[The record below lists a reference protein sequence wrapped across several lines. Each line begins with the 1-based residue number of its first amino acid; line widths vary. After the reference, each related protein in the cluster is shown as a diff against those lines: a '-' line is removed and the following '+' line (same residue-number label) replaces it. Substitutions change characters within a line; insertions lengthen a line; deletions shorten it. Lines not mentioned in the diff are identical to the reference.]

1 MERPCGCSSSRVSSL
16 TPVLRLR
23 PSEPQDQSIPP
34 RHRAVLVHPISHSQ
48 VRVSVDPNVLAGTAG
63 IASTS
68 KRHPTFTFDRVMG
81 ESASQID
88 MYDATAKDRVEEF
101 LRGFNVTFLAYGQTS
116 SGKSYSM
123 GTTGEDA
130 DYLDVSDTSR
140 AGLIPRTVETVFRRA
155 EEIRLNSGQG
165 ASWECRVSFLELYNE
180 DMIDLLA
187 NTGMPVSIREDKD
200 GRIVWSGV
208 REIKVSSVA
217 EVMTLLREGSLRRQ
231 TGETNMNLTS
241 SRSHAIF
248 SLTLTQSRR
257 ASSLDD
263 GDRTNTQTPNGRRP
277 MSVMVGGSRSTTPV
291 FARSLPP
298 SSYSKLGRPQSVHA
312 SSHSDDMVLLTS
324 KFNLVDLAGS
334 ERLKRTAAQGDRMK
348 EGISINSGL
357 LALGNVISALSEP
370 AKARGHV
377 PYRDSKLTRL
387 LQDSIGGNAMTTM
400 IACISPL
407 EYNISETLN
416 TINYASRA
424 RRIKNAVKQNQAEVG
439 WDDIDHLRN
448 TVLKLRTKIG
458 VLETEGPRQ
467 ISKATD
473 SRDDDEAM
481 ARQII
486 DLTDKLA
493 DLEDE
498 FSHVRCHPRK
508 HC

>member
-1 MERPCGCSSSRVSSL
+1 ML
-16 TPVLRLR
+16 T
-23 PSEPQDQSIPP
+23 
-34 RHRAVLVHPISHSQ
+34 HS
-48 VRVSVDPNVLAGTAG
+48 
-63 IASTS
+63 
-68 KRHPTFTFDRVMG
+68 
-81 ESASQID
+81 
-88 MYDATAKDRVEEF
+88 
-101 LRGFNVTFLAYGQTS
+101 YGQTS

-130 DYLDVSDTSR
+130 DYLDLSDSSR

-155 EEIRLNSGQG
+155 EEIRLSSGPG

-187 NTGMPVSIREDKD
+187 NHGMPVSIREDKD

-208 REIKVSSVA
+208 REIKVSNVG
-217 EVMTLLREGSLRRQ
+217 EVMTLLREGSLRRR
-231 TGETNMNLTS
+231 TGETSMNLTS

-248 SLTLTQSRR
+248 SLNLTQSRR
-257 ASSLDD
+257 ASSLEHDD
-263 GDRTNTQTPNGRRP
+263 ARANTHTPNGRRP
-277 MSVMVGGSRSTTPV
+277 MSVVVGGSRSTTPV
-291 FARSLPP
+291 FQRSMPP
-298 SSYSKLGRPQSVHA
+298 SAFSKIGGRPQSVMA
-312 SSHSDDMVLLTS
+312 NAHSDEMVVLTS

-334 ERLKRTAAQGDRMK
+334 ERLKRTAAQGERMK

-370 AKARGHV
+370 AKARGHI

-424 RRIKNAVKQNQAEVG
+424 RRIKNSVKQNQAEVG

-448 TVLKLRTKIG
+448 TVLKLRSKIST
-458 VLETEGPRQ
+458 LETTDGPAGSRQ
-467 ISKATD
+467 LANHKASG
-473 SRDDDEAM
+473 SRDDEAM
-481 ARQII
+481 ARQIME
-486 DLTDKLA
+486 LTDKLA

-498 FSHVRCHPRK
+498 FSHVSVR
-508 HC
+508 

>member
-1 MERPCGCSSSRVSSL
+1 
-16 TPVLRLR
+16 
-23 PSEPQDQSIPP
+23 
-34 RHRAVLVHPISHSQ
+34 
-48 VRVSVDPNVLAGTAG
+48 
-63 IASTS
+63 
-68 KRHPTFTFDRVMG
+68 
-81 ESASQID
+81 
-88 MYDATAKDRVEEF
+88 
-101 LRGFNVTFLAYGQTS
+101 
-116 SGKSYSM
+116 M
-123 GTTGEDA
+123 GTTGEDD
-130 DYLDVSDTSR
+130 DYMDISDTSR

-155 EEIRLNSGQG
+155 EEIRLNSGPG

-208 REIKVSSVA
+208 REIKVSNVG
-217 EVMTLLREGSLRRQ
+217 EVMTLLREGSLRRR

-248 SLTLTQSRR
+248 SLTLIQSRR
-257 ASSLDD
+257 ASSMDQD
-263 GDRTNTQTPNGRRP
+263 EGRANTQTPNGRRP

-291 FARSLPP
+291 FTRSMPP
-298 SSYSKLGRPQSVHA
+298 SSYSKLARPQSVHTT
-312 SSHSDDMVLLTS
+312 SHSDDMVVLTS

-334 ERLKRTAAQGDRMK
+334 ERLKRTAAQGERMK

-370 AKARGHV
+370 AKARGHI

-407 EYNISETLN
+407 EFNISETLN

-424 RRIKNAVKQNQAEVG
+424 RRIKNAVKQNQQEVG

-448 TVLKLRTKIG
+448 TVLKLRTK
-458 VLETEGPRQ
+458 VTALETDGPRPVV
-467 ISKATD
+467 KATEN
-473 SRDDDEAM
+473 RDDEAM
-481 ARQII
+481 SRQIME
-486 DLTDKLA
+486 LTDKLA

-498 FSHVRCHPRK
+498 FSHVSVYIRPRLT
-508 HC
+508 CLVARSVLPEVS